1 MKTKPHLYHKCI
13 GEGVLFFS
21 QCYFIGFWQESIMAC
36 SPLKKKIQLGS
47 GDSGMQEAEA
57 GESLSS

>member
-1 MKTKPHLYHKCI
+1 MYRRRRAFFFP
-13 GEGVLFFS
+13 VLFYWVLARKHNGMFS
-21 QCYFIGFWQESIMAC
+21 F
-36 SPLKKKIQLGS
+36 KKKIQLGS